1 MCLNNDI
8 ISLEEGG
15 CSNMKKERDLIQET
29 KDLGIIDVKFSGEGS
44 SKIKATEN
52 LYDSIKPE
60 VCNKFYCNL
69 YLVFRKVFTP
79 AIRFSHKVIMLRVSF
94 CRKSFSENNLLRF
107 ATNLLQTSG

>member
-60 VCNKFYCNL
+60 VCNKFVAKRSRL
-69 YLVFRKVFTP
+69 
-79 AIRFSHKVIMLRVSF
+79 
-94 CRKSFSENNLLRF
+94 FSEKDLRQNETRSIITLCENRIAGVKTF
-107 ATNLLQTSG
+107 LKTRYKLQ